1 MNSKMLNNL
10 VDWANEKNQQEF
22 KEFILFINNVDEKK
36 LNISISYDDKKEFGK
51 IKTWLVFFNRRFPDF
66 DFKIQVESQ
75 KYSITLKRLIMNSFK
90 KLTDNKYQI
99 TNNEGKIFIIQYED
113 SVKYAMKKISLKI
126 K

>member
-99 TNNEGKIFIIQYED
+99 TNNEGKIFIIQYE
-113 SVKYAMKKISLKI
+113 SGV
-126 K
+126 

>member
-1 MNSKMLNNL
+1 MNSKILNNL

-113 SVKYAMKKISLKI
+113 SVKYAMKKYL
-126 K
+126 